1 MIVNNGRILVVDDLP
16 ANLEVITEILKGA
29 DYNVMTAID
38 GERALRRVQ
47 THPPDLILLDVQ
59 MPGID
64 GFETCQRLKSDPKT
78 ASIPVIF
85 ITAMADAE
93 SKVKGFALGAVDY
106 ITKPFEAQE
115 TLARIKTHLQLKR
128 LSENLEQQVTER
140 TAALQTTLEQLH
152 QSQVQL
158 VQSEKMS
165 ALGNLVAG
173 VAHEINN
180 PIACIIG
187 NVVATEDYIKDLLQT
202 IDLCNDKFSPLDAEI
217 ADQLEAI
224 DLEYLREDL
233 PKVIQAMKDGGDRI
247 QAISNS
253 LRTFSRA
260 DTGTKQIFNLHDGID
275 STLLILRHRLKAN
288 EQRPAIEVKT
298 DYGDIPPIHC
308 FPGQLNQVFM
318 NILANAIDA
327 LDEASQGRS
336 FAEIASNPHR
346 ITITT
351 SLADTRVKIAI
362 ADNGPGIP
370 TDVQARIFDH
380 LFTTK
385 QVGKGTGLGL
395 AIAKQI
401 VEQTHSGKL
410 QCHSILGEGTEFLIE
425 IPVFT
430 T

>member
-1 MIVNNGRILVVDDLP
+1 MVNNGRILVVDDMP

-29 DYNVMTAID
+29 GYTVMTAID
-38 GERALRRVQ
+38 GERALKRVQ

-64 GFETCQRLKSDPKT
+64 GFETCQRLKSHPET

-85 ITAMADAE
+85 VTALADTD
-93 SKVKGFALGAVDY
+93 SKIKGFSLGAVDY
-106 ITKPFEAQE
+106 VTKPFEAQE
-115 TLARIKTHLQLKR
+115 TLARIKTHLQLRR
-128 LSENLEQQVTER
+128 LSENLEQRVAER
-140 TAALQTTLEQLH
+140 TVAMQTALEQLH
-152 QSQVQL
+152 QFQLQL

-180 PIACIIG
+180 PLSCIIG
-187 NVVATEDYIKDLLQT
+187 NVDAAEDYINDLLQT
-202 IDLCNDKFSPLDAEI
+202 IDLYNYKYPQPDTEI
-217 ADQLEAI
+217 EDQLEAI
-224 DLEYLREDL
+224 DLEYLRVDL
-233 PKVIQAMKDGGDRI
+233 PKLIKAMKDGGDRI

-260 DTGTKQIFNLHDGID
+260 DTETKQTFNLHDGIE

-308 FPGQLNQVFM
+308 FPGPLNQVFM

-327 LDEASQGRS
+327 LDEANQGRS
-336 FAEIASNPHR
+336 FGEIVNNPNR
-346 ITITT
+346 IVIRTMVEGN
-351 SLADTRVKIAI
+351 LMKIAI
-362 ADNGPGIP
+362 ADNGPGMT
-370 TDVQARIFDH
+370 TDVKDRIFDN

-385 QVGKGTGLGL
+385 EVGKGTGLGL

-401 VEQTHSGKL
+401 VESTHSGKL
-410 QCHSILGEGTEFLIE
+410 KCHSVLGEGTEFIIE
-425 IPVFT
+425 IPVS
-430 T
+430 